1 MMALA
6 HHPRANTSHVLQMG
20 VSINCKQSQ
29 GGKGSRKMVALED
42 SLNRIPA
49 SQVREPGGP

>member
-42 SLNRIPA
+42 SLNKIPA